1 MTSTLQF
8 LSGFDVNKY
17 NDSQLHKDT
26 LAPGDESGHIKHISI
41 NTLYIISV

>member
-17 NDSQLHKDT
+17 NDS
-26 LAPGDESGHIKHISI
+26 
-41 NTLYIISV
+41 